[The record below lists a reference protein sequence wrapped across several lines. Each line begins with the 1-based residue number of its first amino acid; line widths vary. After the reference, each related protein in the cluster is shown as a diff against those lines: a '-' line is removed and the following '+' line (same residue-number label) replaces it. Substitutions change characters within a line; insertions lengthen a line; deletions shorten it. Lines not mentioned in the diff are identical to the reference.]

1 MINQILFDKEAR
13 ESVKKGMELL
23 AKAVAKTYGPAGR
36 NVILGGNFP
45 RSSRDGV
52 SVANGIVFSD
62 PAMNQGAYIMKQAA
76 QETVTSC
83 GDGTSASTILAW
95 AMIEEAEKYLEQGA
109 NPNLLK
115 RGIDLA
121 VEQIITQV
129 REKAIE
135 CKTPEM
141 IKHVATIS
149 ANNDEYIGGI
159 VADAYAKIG
168 ENGMVILSN
177 SNTGETYTEFVK
189 GMEFNSGFISPR
201 FVNTSTFTCDLKN
214 VAVIV
219 TTEEIKRIEGE
230 IGKERTE
237 EELQEI
243 EAKEKR
249 KRNESDLFK
258 YGTGLIGV
266 MERCIINGI
275 SLLIVGRDV
284 DGEVIGAMYSNKA
297 QLASCAV
304 RAPEYGTMQ
313 RENLTDIAAVT
324 GATVID
330 PEFGLNL
337 KEMVWEH
344 VGHCETATIG
354 NKVTKIIGGAGNPTE
369 RIETLKSEYEISKD
383 PTLQRRLAKLT
394 GGVAIIHAGAA
405 TEIGRNELKDRLDD
419 AIKAT
424 KVAIEEGIVE
434 GGGTALATTVQYV
447 LSEISEDVKN
457 GFDIV
462 YQATTSPIK
471 TILSNV
477 GLSDKEKGEIIF
489 NIVLRD
495 NKNGYNAKTMQFE
508 NLIESGVVDPVKVVC
523 TSLKNAASVASIVIL
538 TGGVLIDTE

>member
-1 MINQILFDKEAR
+1 
-13 ESVKKGMELL
+13 
-23 AKAVAKTYGPAGR
+23 
-36 NVILGGNFP
+36 
-45 RSSRDGV
+45 
-52 SVANGIVFSD
+52 
-62 PAMNQGAYIMKQAA
+62 
-76 QETVTSC
+76 
-83 GDGTSASTILAW
+83 
-95 AMIEEAEKYLEQGA
+95 
-109 NPNLLK
+109 
-115 RGIDLA
+115 
-121 VEQIITQV
+121 
-129 REKAIE
+129 
-135 CKTPEM
+135 
-141 IKHVATIS
+141 
-149 ANNDEYIGGI
+149 
-159 VADAYAKIG
+159 
-168 ENGMVILSN
+168 
-177 SNTGETYTEFVK
+177 
-189 GMEFNSGFISPR
+189 
-201 FVNTSTFTCDLKN
+201 
-214 VAVIV
+214 
-219 TTEEIKRIEGE
+219 
-230 IGKERTE
+230 
-237 EELQEI
+237 
-243 EAKEKR
+243 
-249 KRNESDLFK
+249 
-258 YGTGLIGV
+258 

-313 RENLTDIAAVT
+313 RENLMDIAAVT

-330 PEFGLNL
+330 PELGLNL

-383 PTLQRRLAKLT
+383 PTLQRRLVKLT

>member
-121 VEQIITQV
+121 VEQIVTQV

-219 TTEEIKRIEGE
+219 TTEEIKKIEGTVGVQVGE
-230 IGKERTE
+230 T
-237 EELQEI
+237 
-243 EAKEKR
+243 
-249 KRNESDLFK
+249 FTP
-258 YGTGLIGV
+258 GTGLIGV

-313 RENLTDIAAVT
+313 RENLMDIAAVT

-394 GGVAIIHAGAA
+394 GVAIIHAGAA

-434 GGGTALATTVQYV
+434 GGGTALAKVSGY
-447 LSEISEDVKN
+447 EKEEHSEDVIN
-457 GFDIV
+457 GFEIV
-462 YQATTSPIK
+462 HGALEAPIRQ
-471 TILSNV
+471 ILANA
-477 GLSDKEKGEIIF
+477 GFDENDTALIINNIIEGEEGF
-489 NIVLRD
+489 
-495 NKNGYNAKTMQFE
+495 NAKTMQYE

>member
-219 TTEEIKRIEGE
+219 TTEEIKKIEGTVGVQVGE
-230 IGKERTE
+230 T
-237 EELQEI
+237 
-243 EAKEKR
+243 
-249 KRNESDLFK
+249 FTP
-258 YGTGLIGV
+258 GTGLIGV

>member
-1 MINQILFDKEAR
+1 MINKILFDKEAR

-115 RGIDLA
+115 KGIDLA
-121 VEQIITQV
+121 VEQIVAQV
-129 REKAIE
+129 KEKAIE
-135 CKTPEM
+135 CKSPEM

-159 VADAYAKIG
+159 VAEAYEKIG
-168 ENGMVILSN
+168 ENGMVILAN

-219 TTEEIKRIEGE
+219 TTEEIKKIEGTV
-230 IGKERTE
+230 GVQNGDKFTP
-237 EELQEI
+237 
-243 EAKEKR
+243 
-249 KRNESDLFK
+249 
-258 YGTGLIGV
+258 GTGLIGV

-297 QLASCAV
+297 QLPSCAV

-313 RENLTDIAAVT
+313 RENLMDIAAVT

-330 PEFGLNL
+330 PELGLNL

-344 VGHCETATIG
+344 VGHCEEAIVG

-369 RIETLKSEYEISKD
+369 RIETLKSEYQISKD

-405 TEIGRNELKDRLDD
+405 TEIDRQELKDRLDD

-434 GGGTALATTVQYV
+434 GGGTALARVEGYERGQHG
-447 LSEISEDVKN
+447 EDIIN
-457 GFDIV
+457 GFEIV
-462 YQATTSPIK
+462 HEALEAPIK
-471 TILSNV
+471 QILANAGFDEDDTALIITNIS
-477 GLSDKEKGEIIF
+477 KEEEGF
-489 NIVLRD
+489 
-495 NKNGYNAKTMQFE
+495 NAKTMQYE
-508 NLIESGVVDPVKVVC
+508 NLIENGVVDPVKVVC

>member
-243 EAKEKR
+243 
-249 KRNESDLFK
+249 
-258 YGTGLIGV
+258 
-266 MERCIINGI
+266 
-275 SLLIVGRDV
+275 
-284 DGEVIGAMYSNKA
+284 
-297 QLASCAV
+297 
-304 RAPEYGTMQ
+304 
-313 RENLTDIAAVT
+313 
-324 GATVID
+324 
-330 PEFGLNL
+330 
-337 KEMVWEH
+337 
-344 VGHCETATIG
+344 
-354 NKVTKIIGGAGNPTE
+354 
-369 RIETLKSEYEISKD
+369 
-383 PTLQRRLAKLT
+383 
-394 GGVAIIHAGAA
+394 
-405 TEIGRNELKDRLDD
+405 
-419 AIKAT
+419 
-424 KVAIEEGIVE
+424 
-434 GGGTALATTVQYV
+434 
-447 LSEISEDVKN
+447 
-457 GFDIV
+457 
-462 YQATTSPIK
+462 
-471 TILSNV
+471 
-477 GLSDKEKGEIIF
+477 
-489 NIVLRD
+489 
-495 NKNGYNAKTMQFE
+495 
-508 NLIESGVVDPVKVVC
+508 
-523 TSLKNAASVASIVIL
+523 
-538 TGGVLIDTE
+538 

>member
-219 TTEEIKRIEGE
+219 TTEEIKKIEGTV
-230 IGKERTE
+230 GVQSGDT
-237 EELQEI
+237 
-243 EAKEKR
+243 
-249 KRNESDLFK
+249 FTP
-258 YGTGLIGV
+258 GTGLIGV

-313 RENLTDIAAVT
+313 RENLMDIAAVT

-330 PEFGLNL
+330 PELGLNL

-344 VGHCETATIG
+344 VGHCEEAIVG